1 MQRLD
6 ALQSGVRMTNELNV
20 PAFVQ
25 TLRRYW
31 LLILLTVLLAMG
43 AAVAFSLLQTREY
56 QAQSLLL
63 VRTPQY
69 QWRFDPSVQPI
80 VDARRDWRRDFM
92 LLGQTRRVAQRVAED
107 LSLSNADNLLRRV
120 TLRASGG
127 DSIVLEASGPTP
139 EAAADLANSWSEAL
153 QAVVAET
160 YGNAMVSNQAAGPQQ
175 QFTTELQQ
183 SLSALEQFKA
193 ETGLALGSANI
204 RTENPLDPTQKEWDN
219 KATLLADYRVAHDI
233 LNRLS
238 SQVGDAQAGRSPAEA
253 VAWDLLDTSPVLFAR
268 PALQPEQRP
277 SASDLAGWA
286 GLLQREASGIQ
297 DTIAWLDGEVNR
309 LQAQL
314 AAEDA
319 LLYQLQQKR
328 DVTSEAY
335 VAVLRKLNEVAY
347 QQAIDPVGIEILETA
362 QNPQQST
369 AWPLALRLA
378 VAALGGLVVGIGL
391 ALLWD
396 RFVARSPRL
405 ANART
410 PVH

>member
-1 MQRLD
+1 
-6 ALQSGVRMTNELNV
+6 MTNELNV
-20 PAFVQ
+20 SALIQ

-31 LLILLTVLLAMG
+31 LLILFIVLLAIG
-43 AAVAFSLLQTREY
+43 AVVAVGLLQTPEY
-56 QAQSLLL
+56 QAESLLL
-63 VRTPQY
+63 VQAPRY

-107 LSLSNADNLLRRV
+107 LSLSSPDNLLRRV
-120 TLRASGG
+120 TLRAVGG

-139 EAAADLANSWSEAL
+139 EAASDLANAWSTAM
-153 QAVVAET
+153 QAAVAET
-160 YGNAMVSNQAAGPQQ
+160 YGNAMVSSQATGPQQ
-175 QFTTELQQ
+175 QFTSELQQ
-183 SLSALEQFKA
+183 SLSALAQFKA
-193 ETGLALGSANI
+193 ETGLALGAANV
-204 RTENPLDPTQKEWDN
+204 RTDDPLEPTQKEWDN
-219 KATLLADYRVAHDI
+219 KATLLADYRVAYDI

-238 SQVGDAQAGRSPAEA
+238 SQVEDAQAGRSPAEA
-253 VAWDLLDTSPVLFAR
+253 VAWDLLDTSPVLIAR

-277 SASDLAGWA
+277 AASDLAGWA
-286 GLLQREASGIQ
+286 GLLPREASGIQ

-319 LLYQLQQKR
+319 RLYKLQQER
-328 DVTSEAY
+328 DVSGEAY

-378 VAALGGLVVGIGL
+378 VAALGGLVAGIGL

-396 RFVARSPRL
+396 RFVARGPRL